1 MSVVIVKVRH
11 SAKLRLGLIKDSKP
25 NYFITV
31 PIKNKVTILILY
43 VPEIITV
50 LITNTIV
57 ILVTSICFIVIL
69 GSSIIAICVD

>member
-31 PIKNKVTILILY
+31 PIKNKVIIIISY
-43 VPEIITV
+43 MKGKITV
-50 LITNTIV
+50 LIINMVT
-57 ILVTSICFIVIL
+57 ILVVSIVFSEIL
-69 GSSIIAICVD
+69 GSSIITIRVE